1 MYSCQIDQSNHINIQ
16 QYLIRTMN
24 DDMNIEMSAKEEKNG
39 KNKICLSALNPSS
52 DKCQNTF
59 SWPSV

>member
-24 DDMNIEMSAKEEKNG
+24 DDMNIEMSAKERKW
-39 KNKICLSALNPSS
+39 KK
-52 DKCQNTF
+52 QNLPIGTE
-59 SWPSV
+59 SVIR